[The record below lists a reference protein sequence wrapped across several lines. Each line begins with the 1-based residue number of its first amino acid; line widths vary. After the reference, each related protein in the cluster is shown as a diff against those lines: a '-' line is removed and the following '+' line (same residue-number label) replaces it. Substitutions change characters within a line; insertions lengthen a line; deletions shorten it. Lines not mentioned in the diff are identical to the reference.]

1 MGQGKDCHGEDLLGG
16 RDGDLKEVI
25 IHKDIGK
32 GNMQWVSAVVVEGDL
47 KARTA
52 MARIS
57 LGAMDVVTNFLPDM
71 VDFRCRTGCVP
82 CRLPLL
88 ITPAD
93 HSH

>member
-1 MGQGKDCHGEDLLGG
+1 MG

-57 LGAMDVVTNFLPDM
+57 LGAMDVVTNFCQTWWTSDA
-71 VDFRCRTGCVP
+71 RQAAS
-82 CRLPLL
+82 
-88 ITPAD
+88 PAD
-93 HSH
+93 CPC